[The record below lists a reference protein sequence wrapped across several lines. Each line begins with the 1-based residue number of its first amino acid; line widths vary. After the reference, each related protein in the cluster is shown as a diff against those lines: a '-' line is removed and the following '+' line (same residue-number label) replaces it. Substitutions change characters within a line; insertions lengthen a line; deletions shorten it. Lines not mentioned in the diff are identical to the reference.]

1 MKVGFV
7 LNIACVVVLTVA
19 VNTYGIPFFKLD
31 EFPDWAEKLVAKHVE
46 MTTVFPNNTT
56 NTTSMF

>member
-31 EFPDWAEKLVAKHVE
+31 EFPDWAEKLVVKHVE